1 MTGVPNA
8 HRSSRDAFGMVP
20 PTAVVA
26 AATLHMPVIPH
37 VPSPHP
43 PPHTRTHGRILV
55 SVFAPMPETSSSWS
69 TLVNLPM
76 LRR

>member
-1 MTGVPNA
+1 MTGVPDA
-8 HRSSRDAFGMVP
+8 HRSSRDAFRYGSSDGV
-20 PTAVVA
+20 AA

-43 PPHTRTHGRILV
+43 PPRTRTHGRILV

>member
-1 MTGVPNA
+1 MTGVPDA
-8 HRSSRDAFGMVP
+8 HRSSRDAFRYGP
-20 PTAVVA
+20 SDGVA

>member
-1 MTGVPNA
+1 MTGIPDA
-8 HRSSRDAFGMVP
+8 HRSSRDAFRYGP
-20 PTAVVA
+20 SDGGRGSRH
-26 AATLHMPVIPH
+26 LHMPVIPH